1 MKKTLL
7 LFILSLLCNINLV
20 SAKEKGKLDIYYIDT
35 FGDFLSEKVT
45 IEDEIGTSFNI
56 SPIEIEG
63 YSLVRVDGTES
74 GIFQE
79 NPQELYYMYDLNEY
93 LQADNVLT
101 GIEKFP
107 DLNLYTLGFLVLIL
121 IILRTILWKRK

>member
-1 MKKTLL
+1 MKKTLF
-7 LFILSLLCNINLV
+7 FILSLLCNINLV
-20 SAKEKGKLDIYYIDT
+20 SAKEKGKLDIYYINT
-35 FGDFLSEKVT
+35 FGDFLSEKVS

-63 YSLVRVDGTES
+63 YFLVRVDGTES
-74 GIFQE
+74 GTFQE

-107 DLNLYTLGFLVLIL
+107 DFNLYTLGFLILIL

>member
-1 MKKTLL
+1 MKKTLF
-7 LFILSLLCNINLV
+7 FILSLLCNINLV
-20 SAKEKGKLDIYYIDT
+20 SAKEKGKLDIYYINT

-45 IEDEIGTSFNI
+45 IEDEIGASFNI
-56 SPIEIEG
+56 SPIEIDG

-74 GIFQE
+74 GTFQE

>member
-1 MKKTLL
+1 MKKMLF
-7 LFILSLLCNINLV
+7 FILSLLCNINLV
-20 SAKEKGKLDIYYIDT
+20 SAKEKGKLDIYYINT

-107 DLNLYTLGFLVLIL
+107 ELNLYTLGFLVLIL

>member
-1 MKKTLL
+1 MKKTLF
-7 LFILSLLCNINLV
+7 FILSLLCNINLV

-45 IEDEIGTSFNI
+45 IEDEIGASFNI

-74 GIFQE
+74 GTFQE

-107 DLNLYTLGFLVLIL
+107 ELNLYTLGFLVLIL
-121 IILRTILWKRK
+121 IIPRTILWKRK

>member
-1 MKKTLL
+1 MKKMLF
-7 LFILSLLCNINLV
+7 FILSLLCNINLV

-45 IEDEIGTSFNI
+45 IEDEIGASFNI

-74 GIFQE
+74 GAFQE

-107 DLNLYTLGFLVLIL
+107 DLNFYTLGFLVLIL
-121 IILRTILWKRK
+121 IILRTIL

>member
-1 MKKTLL
+1 MKKTLF
-7 LFILSLLCNINLV
+7 FILSLLCNINLV

-45 IEDEIGTSFNI
+45 IEDEIGASFNI

-74 GIFQE
+74 GTFQE

-107 DLNLYTLGFLVLIL
+107 DFNLYTLGFLVLIL
-121 IILRTILWKRK
+121 IILRTIL

>member
-1 MKKTLL
+1 MKKTLF
-7 LFILSLLCNINLV
+7 FILSLLCNINLV

-45 IEDEIGTSFNI
+45 IEDEIGASFNI

-74 GIFQE
+74 GAFQE

-93 LQADNVLT
+93 LQAVNVLT
-101 GIEKFP
+101 GIEIFP

-121 IILRTILWKRK
+121 IILRTIL

>member
-1 MKKTLL
+1 MKKTLF
-7 LFILSLLCNINLV
+7 FILSLLCNINLV

-45 IEDEIGTSFNI
+45 IEDEIGASFNI

>member
-1 MKKTLL
+1 MKKMLF
-7 LFILSLLCNINLV
+7 FILSLLCNINLV

-45 IEDEIGTSFNI
+45 IEDEIGASFNI
-56 SPIEIEG
+56 SPIEIDG

-121 IILRTILWKRK
+121 IILRTIL

>member
-1 MKKTLL
+1 MKKTLF
-7 LFILSLLCNINLV
+7 FILSLLCNINLV
-20 SAKEKGKLDIYYIDT
+20 SAKEKGKLDIYYINT
-35 FGDFLSEKVT
+35 FGDFLIEKVT

-63 YSLVRVDGTES
+63 YFLVRVDGTES
-74 GIFQE
+74 GTFQE

-107 DLNLYTLGFLVLIL
+107 DFNLYTLGFLILIL

>member
-1 MKKTLL
+1 MKKMLF
-7 LFILSLLCNINLV
+7 FILSLLCNINLV

-74 GIFQE
+74 GAFQE

-121 IILRTILWKRK
+121 IILRTIL

>member
-1 MKKTLL
+1 MKKTLF
-7 LFILSLLCNINLV
+7 FILSLLCNINLV
-20 SAKEKGKLDIYYIDT
+20 SAKEKGKLDIYYINT

-74 GIFQE
+74 GTFQE

-107 DLNLYTLGFLVLIL
+107 DFNLYTLCFIVLIL

>member
-1 MKKTLL
+1 MKKTLF
-7 LFILSLLCNINLV
+7 FILSLLCNINLV

-45 IEDEIGTSFNI
+45 IEDEIGASFNI
-56 SPIEIEG
+56 SPIEIDG

-74 GIFQE
+74 GAFQE

-107 DLNLYTLGFLVLIL
+107 ELNLYTLGFLVLIL
-121 IILRTILWKRK
+121 IILRTIL

>member
-1 MKKTLL
+1 MKKTLF
-7 LFILSLLCNINLV
+7 FILSLLCNINLV
-20 SAKEKGKLDIYYIDT
+20 SAKEKGKLDIYYINT

-63 YSLVRVDGTES
+63 YFLVRVDGTES
-74 GIFQE
+74 GTFQE

-93 LQADNVLT
+93 LQAENVLT

-107 DLNLYTLGFLVLIL
+107 DFNLYTLGFLILIL

>member
-1 MKKTLL
+1 MKKTLF
-7 LFILSLLCNINLV
+7 FILSLLCNINLV
-20 SAKEKGKLDIYYIDT
+20 SAKEKGKLDIYYINT

-63 YSLVRVDGTES
+63 YFLVRVDGTES
-74 GIFQE
+74 GTFQE

-107 DLNLYTLGFLVLIL
+107 ELNLYTLGFLVLIL
-121 IILRTILWKRK
+121 IILRTIL

>member
-1 MKKTLL
+1 MKKMLF
-7 LFILSLLCNINLV
+7 FILSLLCNINLV

-45 IEDEIGTSFNI
+45 IEDEIGASFNI

-74 GIFQE
+74 GAFQE

-121 IILRTILWKRK
+121 IIIRTILWKRK

>member
-1 MKKTLL
+1 MKKMLF
-7 LFILSLLCNINLV
+7 FILSLLCNINLV

>member
-1 MKKTLL
+1 MKKMLF
-7 LFILSLLCNINLV
+7 FILSLLCNINLV

-45 IEDEIGTSFNI
+45 IEDEIGAYFNI

-74 GIFQE
+74 GAFQE

-121 IILRTILWKRK
+121 IILRTIL

>member
-1 MKKTLL
+1 MKKTLF
-7 LFILSLLCNINLV
+7 FILSLLCNINLV
-20 SAKEKGKLDIYYIDT
+20 SAKEKGKLDIYYINT

-63 YSLVRVDGTES
+63 YFLVRVDGTES
-74 GIFQE
+74 GTFQE
-79 NPQELYYMYDLNEY
+79 NPQELYYMYDLKEY

-101 GIEKFP
+101 GIEKLP
-107 DLNLYTLGFLVLIL
+107 DFNLYTLGFLVLIL

>member
-1 MKKTLL
+1 MKKMLF
-7 LFILSLLCNINLV
+7 FILSLLCNINLV

-45 IEDEIGTSFNI
+45 IEDEIGASFNI

-121 IILRTILWKRK
+121 IILRTIL

>member
-1 MKKTLL
+1 MKKTLF
-7 LFILSLLCNINLV
+7 FILSLLCNINLV
-20 SAKEKGKLDIYYIDT
+20 SAKENGKLDIYYINT

-74 GIFQE
+74 GTFQE

-107 DLNLYTLGFLVLIL
+107 ELNLYTLGFLVLIL
-121 IILRTILWKRK
+121 IILRTILWSRK

>member
-1 MKKTLL
+1 MKKMLF
-7 LFILSLLCNINLV
+7 FILSLLCNINLV

-45 IEDEIGTSFNI
+45 IEDEIGASFNI

-74 GIFQE
+74 GTFQE

-101 GIEKFP
+101 GIEKFS
-107 DLNLYTLGFLVLIL
+107 DFNLYTLGFLVLIL

>member
-1 MKKTLL
+1 MKKTLF
-7 LFILSLLCNINLV
+7 FILSLLCNINLV
-20 SAKEKGKLDIYYIDT
+20 SAKEKGKLDIYYINT

-63 YSLVRVDGTES
+63 YFLVRVDGTES
-74 GIFQE
+74 GTFQE
-79 NPQELYYMYDLNEY
+79 TPQELYYMYDLNEY

-107 DLNLYTLGFLVLIL
+107 DFNLYTLGFLVLIL
-121 IILRTILWKRK
+121 IILRTIL

>member
-1 MKKTLL
+1 MKKTLF
-7 LFILSLLCNINLV
+7 FILSLLCNINLV

-74 GIFQE
+74 GTFQE

>member
-1 MKKTLL
+1 MKKTLF
-7 LFILSLLCNINLV
+7 FILSLLCNINLV

-45 IEDEIGTSFNI
+45 IEDEIGASFNI
-56 SPIEIEG
+56 SPIEIDG

-74 GIFQE
+74 GTFQE

-93 LQADNVLT
+93 LQADNILT

>member
-1 MKKTLL
+1 MKKTLF
-7 LFILSLLCNINLV
+7 FILSLLCNINLV
-20 SAKEKGKLDIYYIDT
+20 SAKEKGKLDIYYINT

-45 IEDEIGTSFNI
+45 IEDEIRTSFNI

-63 YSLVRVDGTES
+63 YFLVRVDGTES
-74 GIFQE
+74 GTFQE

-107 DLNLYTLGFLVLIL
+107 DFNLYTLGFLILIL

>member
-1 MKKTLL
+1 MKKTLF
-7 LFILSLLCNINLV
+7 FILSLLCNINLV
-20 SAKEKGKLDIYYIDT
+20 SAKEKGKLDIYYINT

-63 YSLVRVDGTES
+63 YFLVRVDGTES
-74 GIFQE
+74 GTFQE

>member
-1 MKKTLL
+1 MKKMLF
-7 LFILSLLCNINLV
+7 FILSLLCNINLV

-45 IEDEIGTSFNI
+45 IEDEIGAAFNI

-74 GIFQE
+74 GTFQE

>member
-1 MKKTLL
+1 MKKTLF
-7 LFILSLLCNINLV
+7 FILSLLCNINLV
-20 SAKEKGKLDIYYIDT
+20 SAKEKGKLDIYYINT

-63 YSLVRVDGTES
+63 YFLVRVDGTES
-74 GIFQE
+74 GTLQE

-107 DLNLYTLGFLVLIL
+107 DFNLYTLGFLVLIL

>member
-1 MKKTLL
+1 MKKTLF
-7 LFILSLLCNINLV
+7 FILSLLCNINLV
-20 SAKEKGKLDIYYIDT
+20 SAKEKGKLDIYYINT

-56 SPIEIEG
+56 RPIEIEG
-63 YSLVRVDGTES
+63 YFLVRVDGTES
-74 GIFQE
+74 GTFQE

-107 DLNLYTLGFLVLIL
+107 DFNLYTLGFLILIL

>member
-1 MKKTLL
+1 MKKTLF
-7 LFILSLLCNINLV
+7 FILSLLCNINLV

-45 IEDEIGTSFNI
+45 IEDEIGASFNI
-56 SPIEIEG
+56 SPIEIDG

-74 GIFQE
+74 GTFQE

-121 IILRTILWKRK
+121 IILRTIL

>member
-1 MKKTLL
+1 MKKTLF
-7 LFILSLLCNINLV
+7 FILSLLCNINLV
-20 SAKEKGKLDIYYIDT
+20 SAKEKGKLDIYYINT

-74 GIFQE
+74 GIFQG

-107 DLNLYTLGFLVLIL
+107 ELNLYTLGFLVLIL

>member
-1 MKKTLL
+1 MKKTLF
-7 LFILSLLCNINLV
+7 FILSLLCNINLV
-20 SAKEKGKLDIYYIDT
+20 SAKEKGKLDIYYINT

-79 NPQELYYMYDLNEY
+79 TPQELYYMYDLNEY

-107 DLNLYTLGFLVLIL
+107 ELNLYTLGFLVLIL

>member
-1 MKKTLL
+1 MKKMLF
-7 LFILSLLCNINLV
+7 FILSLLCNINLV

-45 IEDEIGTSFNI
+45 IEGEIGASFNI

-74 GIFQE
+74 GTFQE

>member
-1 MKKTLL
+1 MKKTLF
-7 LFILSLLCNINLV
+7 FILSLLCNINLV
-20 SAKEKGKLDIYYIDT
+20 SAKEKGKLDIYYINT

-45 IEDEIGTSFNI
+45 IEDEIGASFNI
-56 SPIEIEG
+56 SPIEIDG

-74 GIFQE
+74 GTFQE

-107 DLNLYTLGFLVLIL
+107 DLNHYTLGFLVLIL

>member
-1 MKKTLL
+1 MKKMLF
-7 LFILSLLCNINLV
+7 FILSLLCNINLV

-45 IEDEIGTSFNI
+45 IEDEIGASFNI

-74 GIFQE
+74 GAFQE

-107 DLNLYTLGFLVLIL
+107 DLNFYTLGFLVLIL

>member
-1 MKKTLL
+1 MKKTLF
-7 LFILSLLCNINLV
+7 FILSLLCNINLV
-20 SAKEKGKLDIYYIDT
+20 SAKEKGKLDIYYINT

-63 YSLVRVDGTES
+63 YFLVRVDGTES
-74 GIFQE
+74 GTFQE
-79 NPQELYYMYDLNEY
+79 TPQELYYMYDLNEY

-107 DLNLYTLGFLVLIL
+107 DFNLYTLGFLILIL

>member
-1 MKKTLL
+1 MKKTLF
-7 LFILSLLCNINLV
+7 FILSLLCNINLV
-20 SAKEKGKLDIYYIDT
+20 SAKEKGKLDIYYINT

-63 YSLVRVDGTES
+63 YFLVRVDGTES
-74 GIFQE
+74 GTFQE
-79 NPQELYYMYDLNEY
+79 TPQELYYMYDLNEY

-107 DLNLYTLGFLVLIL
+107 DFNLYTLGFLILIL
-121 IILRTILWKRK
+121 IILRTIL

>member
-1 MKKTLL
+1 MKKTLF
-7 LFILSLLCNINLV
+7 FILSLLCNINLV
-20 SAKEKGKLDIYYIDT
+20 SAKEKGKLDIYYINT

-63 YSLVRVDGTES
+63 YFLVRVDGTES
-74 GIFQE
+74 GTFQE
-79 NPQELYYMYDLNEY
+79 TPQELYYMYDLNQY

-107 DLNLYTLGFLVLIL
+107 DFNLYTLGFLILIL